1 MNASKSSRYHRAR
14 RRAEGLAGLL
24 TVAVLGVLILTPAS
38 VALRALVGSSVA
50 GYSAVVLALH
60 GLLQLPLSAYR
71 GWRLERQ
78 YQLSNVTVAGW
89 LSGQVKTALV
99 ALAVAVPLA
108 EFVYWTMRW
117 PNAWWAAAAG
127 GSAVA
132 VGLLTAAAPVL
143 LLPLLHR
150 SRPLARDDLRDR
162 LERLSARA
170 GVPVLDV
177 HELPLGEQSRRASA
191 ALVGAG
197 STRRILLSDTLLANY
212 SDDEIEVVMAHEMG
226 HHVHRHTMKAM
237 AVEVLL
243 LFTGFRLAAA
253 VLGASWR
260 SLGLSSPADVAGLPV
275 IVLSVAGVL
284 LLATPLL
291 NAWSRAQER
300 RADGFALRTA
310 SEPAAFIPA
319 VRRMAAHNLAEERPS
334 STAFLLFHT
343 HPTVEERVAVA
354 REMLGKRRAAG

>member
-1 MNASKSSRYHRAR
+1 MNLPKSSRYHRAR

-24 TVAVLGVLILTPAS
+24 VVGLLGTLILTPAS
-38 VALRALVGSSVA
+38 ITLRTLVGGSVA

-78 YQLSNVTVAGW
+78 YQLSDVTVAAW
-89 LSGQVKTALV
+89 LGGQIKTALV
-99 ALAVAVPLA
+99 ALAVVVPLA

-117 PNAWWAAAAG
+117 PNLWWAAAAG
-127 GSAVA
+127 GSAVV
-132 VGLLTAAAPVL
+132 VGLLTAAGPVL

-150 SRPLARDDLRDR
+150 SRPLSRDELRER
-162 LERLSARA
+162 LARLSARA

-177 HELPLGEQSRRASA
+177 HELPLGERSRRASA

-226 HHVHRHTMKAM
+226 HHVHRHTLKAM

-243 LFTGFRLAAA
+243 LFAGFRLAASA
-253 VLGASWR
+253 LGGKWQA
-260 SLGLSSPADVAGLPV
+260 LGLSSIADVAGMPV
-275 IVLSVAGVL
+275 IVLSVAGVM

-291 NAWSRAQER
+291 NAWSRAHER
-300 RADGFALRTA
+300 RADRFALKTA
-310 SEPAAFIPA
+310 SEPAAFIGA
-319 VRRMAAHNLAEERPS
+319 VRRMAAHNLAEEHPS
-334 STAFLLFHT
+334 SAAFLLFHT
-343 HPTVEERVAVA
+343 HPTAEERIEAA
-354 REMLGKRRAAG
+354 RRVLEHRRAAR

>member
-1 MNASKSSRYHRAR
+1 
-14 RRAEGLAGLL
+14 LL
-24 TVAVLGVLILTPAS
+24 SALVLTPAS
-38 VALRALVGSSVA
+38 ITLRTLVGGSVA
-50 GYSAVVLALH
+50 VYAGVVLALH

-78 YQLSNVTVAGW
+78 YHLSDVTVAGW
-89 LSGQVKTALV
+89 LGGQLKTALF

-117 PNAWWAAAAG
+117 PNFWWAAAAAG
-127 GSAVA
+127 CAVI
-132 VGLLTAAAPVL
+132 VGLLTAAGPVL

-150 SRPLARDDLRDR
+150 SSRPLSRDVLRDR
-162 LERLSARA
+162 LDRLSARA

-177 HELPLGEQSRRASA
+177 HELPLGERSRRASA

-243 LFTGFRLAAA
+243 LFAGFGLASAA
-253 VLGASWR
+253 LDASWH
-260 SLGLSSPADVAGLPV
+260 SLGLSSAADVAGLPV
-275 IVLSVAGVL
+275 IVSSVAGVM

-291 NAWSRAQER
+291 NAWSRAHER
-300 RADGFALRTA
+300 RADRFALSTA
-310 SEPAAFIPA
+310 SEPAAFIGA
-319 VRRMAAHNLAEERPS
+319 VRRMAAQNLAEEHPS
-334 STAFLLFHT
+334 SAAFLLFHT
-343 HPTVEERVAVA
+343 HPTVEERISAA
-354 REMLGKRRAAG
+354 REVLRRR

>member
-1 MNASKSSRYHRAR
+1 LNLPKSSRYHRAR
-14 RRAEGLAGLL
+14 RRSEGLAGLL
-24 TVAVLGVLILTPAS
+24 TVALLGALILTPAS
-38 VALRALVGSSVA
+38 GALRTMVGGSVA
-50 GYSAVVLALH
+50 GYSAVLLALH
-60 GLLQLPLSAYR
+60 GLLQLPLSGYR

-78 YQLSNVTVAGW
+78 YQLTDVTLAGW
-89 LSGQVKTALV
+89 LTGQIKTALL

-117 PNAWWAAAAG
+117 PEAWWVAAAG
-127 GSAVA
+127 GSALVI
-132 VGLLTAAAPVL
+132 GLLTAVAPVL

-150 SRPLARDDLRDR
+150 SRPLSRDELRDR

-170 GVPVLDV
+170 GVAVLDV
-177 HELPLGEQSRRASA
+177 HELPLGERSRRASA

-243 LFTGFRLAAA
+243 LFAGFRLAAS
-253 VLGASWR
+253 VLAANWR
-260 SLGLSSPADVAGLPV
+260 ALGLSSVADVAGLPV
-275 IVLSVAGVL
+275 IVLSVAGVM

-291 NAWSRAQER
+291 NAWSRAHER
-300 RADGFALRTA
+300 RADRFALSTA
-310 SEPAAFIPA
+310 SEPAAFIGA
-319 VRRMAAHNLAEERPS
+319 VRRMAAHNLAEEHPS
-334 STAFLLFHT
+334 SAAFLLFHT
-343 HPTVEERVAVA
+343 HPTVEERVAAA
-354 REMLGKRRAAG
+354 REMLRGGAER

>member
-1 MNASKSSRYHRAR
+1 MNLPKSSRYHRAR

-24 TVAVLGVLILTPAS
+24 TVGLLSVLVLTPAS
-38 VALRALVGSSVA
+38 VTLRTFVGGSVA
-50 GYSAVVLALH
+50 GYSALLLALH

-78 YQLSNVTVAGW
+78 YQLSDVNVAGW
-89 LSGQVKTALV
+89 LVGQSKTALV
-99 ALAVAVPLA
+99 GLAVAIPLA
-108 EFVYWTMRW
+108 EFIYWTMRW
-117 PNAWWAAAAG
+117 PTAWWAAAAG
-127 GSAVA
+127 GTAVV
-132 VGLLTAAAPVL
+132 VGLLTAVGPVL
-143 LLPLLHR
+143 LLPLVHR
-150 SRPLARDDLRDR
+150 SRPLSRDELRNR

-177 HELPLGEQSRRASA
+177 HELPLGERSRRASA

-243 LFTGFRLAAA
+243 LLAGFRLAAS
-253 VLGASWR
+253 VLGTNWR
-260 SLGLSSPADVAGLPV
+260 VLGLTSMADVAGLPV
-275 IVLSVAGVL
+275 IVLSVAAVM

-291 NAWSRAQER
+291 NAWSRAHER
-300 RADGFALRTA
+300 RADRFALKTA
-310 SEPAAFIPA
+310 SEPAAFIGA
-319 VRRMAAHNLAEERPS
+319 VRRMAAHNLAEEHPS
-334 STAFLLFHT
+334 SAAFLLFHT
-343 HPTVEERVAVA
+343 HPTVEERVSAA
-354 REMLGKRRAAG
+354 REVLRRRVTDC

>member
-1 MNASKSSRYHRAR
+1 MNLPKSSRYHRAK
-14 RRAEGLAGLL
+14 RRAEGLACLLAVGLL
-24 TVAVLGVLILTPAS
+24 TALVLTPAS
-38 VALRALVGSSVA
+38 VTLRTLAGGSVA
-50 GYSAVVLALH
+50 AYAGVLLVLH
-60 GLLQLPLSAYR
+60 ELLQLPLSGYR

-78 YQLSNVTVAGW
+78 YQLSDVTVTSW
-89 LSGQVKTALV
+89 LGGQLKTALF

-127 GSAVA
+127 GSAVV
-132 VGLLTAAAPVL
+132 VGLLTAAGPVL

-150 SRPLARDDLRDR
+150 SRPLSRDVLRDR

-177 HELPLGEQSRRASA
+177 HELPLGERSRRASA

-226 HHVHRHTMKAM
+226 HHVHRHTLKAM

-243 LFTGFRLAAA
+243 LFAGFRLAAS
-253 VLGASWR
+253 VLEASWR
-260 SLGLSSPADVAGLPV
+260 WLGLSSPADVAGLPV
-275 IVLSVAGVL
+275 VILSVAGVM

-291 NAWSRAQER
+291 NAWSRAHER
-300 RADGFALRTA
+300 RADRFALKTA
-310 SEPAAFIPA
+310 SEPAAFIGA
-319 VRRMAAHNLAEERPS
+319 VRRMAAHNLAEEHPS
-334 STAFLLFHT
+334 SAAFLLFHT
-343 HPTVEERVAVA
+343 HPTAEERIAAA
-354 REMLGKRRAAG
+354 REVLRESEPSG

>member
-1 MNASKSSRYHRAR
+1 MNLSKSSRYHRAR

-24 TVAVLGVLILTPAS
+24 TVGLLGALILTPAS
-38 VALRALVGSSVA
+38 ATLRSLAGGSVA
-50 GYSAVVLALH
+50 GYSGVLLALH

-78 YQLSNVTVAGW
+78 YQLSDVTVAGW
-89 LSGQVKTALV
+89 LGAQIKTALV

-127 GSAVA
+127 GSAVV
-132 VGLLTAAAPVL
+132 VGLLTAAGPVL

-150 SRPLARDDLRDR
+150 SRPLSRDELRDR

-177 HELPLGEQSRRASA
+177 HELPLGERSRRASA

-243 LFTGFRLAAA
+243 LFAGFRLAAS
-253 VLGASWR
+253 VLGANWR
-260 SLGLSSPADVAGLPV
+260 SLGLTSAADVAGLPV
-275 IVLSVAGVL
+275 IVLSVAGVM

-291 NAWSRAQER
+291 NAWSRAHER
-300 RADGFALRTA
+300 RADRFALKTA
-310 SEPAAFIPA
+310 SEPEAFIGA
-319 VRRMAAHNLAEERPS
+319 VRRMAAHNLAEEHPS

-343 HPTVEERVAVA
+343 HPTVEERVSAA
-354 REMLGKRRAAG
+354 REVLQRRATDC